1 VRRFGL
7 VHGVWRVRWG
17 AVLAA
22 ALVCSSA
29 QTAASAPQQ
38 VPAHGR
44 TAAAVGVIYGGSTSQ
59 QFPVVLEVSK
69 NRRQIVSAVI
79 GIRTI
84 CTSGSTV
91 TGPDSYRR
99 LSISRKGKF
108 SASFG
113 PETMR
118 HDDGTTTDYEGSIRG
133 TFNAARTKA
142 SGKWRFKGTDHD
154 GTGAV
159 TDTCDSG
166 SVSWRVKQ

>member
-1 VRRFGL
+1 MRRFGL
-7 VHGVWRVRWG
+7 VHGVSRVRLG

-22 ALVCSSA
+22 AFLCSSA

-38 VPAHGR
+38 APAHGR
-44 TAAAVGVIYGGSTSQ
+44 TAAAVGVIYGGITSQ
-59 QFPVVLEVSK
+59 QFPVVLQVSK
-69 NRRQIVSAVI
+69 SRRQIVSAII
-79 GIRTI
+79 GIRAI
-84 CTSGSTV
+84 CTSGSAFTA
-91 TGPDSYRR
+91 PDGYRR

-113 PETMR
+113 PDTIR
-118 HDDGTTTDYEGSIRG
+118 HDDGTTTDLEGSIRG
-133 TFNAARTKA
+133 TFNAARTRA

-166 SVSWRVKQ
+166 SVSWRAKQ